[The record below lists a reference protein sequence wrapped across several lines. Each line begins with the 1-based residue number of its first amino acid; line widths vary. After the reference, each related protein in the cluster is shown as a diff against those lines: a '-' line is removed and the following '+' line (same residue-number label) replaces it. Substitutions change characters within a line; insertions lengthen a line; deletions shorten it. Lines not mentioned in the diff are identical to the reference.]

1 MIMPK
6 YILGETQIL
15 EKELMHYEHI
25 KLLLREKQKYLIE
38 SNPEKI
44 KQVTF
49 EIEESISKIRN
60 LEKERSEHL
69 DNFIATNL
77 TRPAKD
83 AFSWK
88 KAFPSDGISEKDLT
102 MAFRTQERVKGNLR
116 ATLNDVAKIQEANR
130 LLIQQGR
137 DVLQSCMEC
146 LMTHVSTET
155 YDSQGATSK
164 QVDTRQQLLDRK
176 V

>member
-1 MIMPK
+1 M
-6 YILGETQIL
+6 Q
-15 EKELMHYEHI
+15 
-25 KLLLREKQKYLIE
+25 EKQKHLIE

-44 KQVTF
+44 KQVTY
-49 EIEESISKIRN
+49 EIEESIAKIRN
-60 LEKERSEHL
+60 LERDRSDL
-69 DNFIATNL
+69 LNNFIATNL

-88 KAFPSDGISEKDLT
+88 KAFPSDGLSEKDLT
-102 MAFRTQERVKGNLR
+102 MAFRTQERIKGNLK

-137 DVLQSCMEC
+137 EVLQSCMEC
-146 LMTHVSTET
+146 LLTHVSAET
-155 YDSQGATSK
+155 YDSQGTTSK
-164 QVDTRQQLLDRK
+164 KVDTRQQLLDRK